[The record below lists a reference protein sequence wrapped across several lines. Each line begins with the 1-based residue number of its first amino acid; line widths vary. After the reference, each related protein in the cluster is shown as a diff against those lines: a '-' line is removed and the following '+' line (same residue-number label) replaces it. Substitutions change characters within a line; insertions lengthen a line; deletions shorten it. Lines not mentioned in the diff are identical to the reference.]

1 MNDTPRA
8 GGERRLR
15 SQRWFG
21 TDDLSGLAHRSTL
34 TPIGLSREHFDGR
47 PFIGI
52 AQSWSD
58 FAPCNVHFRQIAEHV
73 KRGVAEAGGVAM
85 EFPTI
90 SLGENLA
97 KPTAMLFRNLMAMD
111 VEESIR
117 MYPMDAVVLLGG
129 CDKTLPAQLMG
140 AASVDIPTIVV
151 TAGPTTPRIH
161 AGRQLG
167 GGTDAWK
174 LAERVRSGVA
184 DGAEVADLEASIMST
199 PGHCNEMGSAS
210 TISAASEAL
219 GLALAGSSTIPAMD
233 GRRLA
238 AAAEAGRRAVRLAR
252 DGSPL
257 PSEILSRDALENAV
271 TLLMALGGSTNAIVH
286 LLALAGRLGVGL
298 DLDDFARISARTPLL
313 ANLRP
318 SGEFQVQ
325 ELDAAGGVP
334 AVLKELSPLLH
345 LDAPTVTGRT
355 IGQEIAGARVTDRT
369 VIASMDAPLARTGGL
384 AVVHGSLAPDGA
396 VIKTSAA
403 SPDLLV
409 HRGRAVVFDNI
420 RDLAAR
426 IDDPDLEVAA
436 SSVLVLRN
444 CGPKGGP
451 GMPEWGMLPIP
462 AKLLAQGVTDMVRIS
477 DARMSGTAFGT
488 NVLHVAPE
496 AAVGG
501 PLALVED
508 GDLIV
513 LDVPS
518 GILDLEVPA
527 TELEERRRELK
538 LPPPRYRRGY
548 GALYLRHV
556 QQSNT
561 GCDLDFLTAQPGD
574 PADNEPEGILEGWHG
589 GW

>member
-1 MNDTPRA
+1 MSSQDRDRT
-8 GGERRLR
+8 LR
-15 SQRWFG
+15 SGRWFG
-21 TDDLSGLAHRSTL
+21 TDDLSGFAHRSTL
-34 TPIGLSREHFDGR
+34 TPIGLSPEHFDGR
-47 PFIGI
+47 PFVGI

-58 FAPCNVHFRQIAEHV
+58 FAPCNAHFRQVAEHV
-73 KRGVAEAGGVAM
+73 KRGVAEAGGVAL

-140 AASVDIPTIVV
+140 AASVDLPTVVV
-151 TAGPTTPRIH
+151 TAGPTSPRSYG
-161 AGRQLG
+161 GRRLG

-174 LAERVRSGVA
+174 LAERVRSGAA
-184 DGAEVADLEASIMST
+184 DGSDVAAMEAAIMST

-210 TISAASEAL
+210 TITAVSEAL
-219 GLALAGSSTIPAMD
+219 GLAPAGSSTVPAMD

-238 AAAEAGRRAVRLAR
+238 GAAAAGWLAVRMAR
-252 DGSPL
+252 DGGPQ
-257 PSEILSRDALENAV
+257 PSRILSREMFENAI
-271 TLLMALGGSTNAIVH
+271 TLLMALGGSTNTIVH
-286 LLALAGRLGVGL
+286 LLALAGRVGVELG
-298 DLDDFARISARTPLL
+298 LDDFARISARTPLL

-318 SGEFQVQ
+318 SGEFLLQD
-325 ELDAAGGVP
+325 LDAAGGVP
-334 AVLKELSPLLH
+334 AMLAELAPLLH
-345 LDAPTVTGRT
+345 LDVPTVTGRT
-355 IGQEIAGARVTDRT
+355 LGEEVAGAKATDRS
-369 VIASMDAPLARTGGL
+369 VIASLDEPRAPTGGL
-384 AVVHGSLAPDGA
+384 AVVHGSLAPGGA

-403 SPDLLV
+403 SPELCV
-409 HRGRAVVFDNI
+409 HRGPAVVFENV

-426 IDDPDLEVAA
+426 IDDPELDVEP

-444 CGPKGGP
+444 SGPKGGP

-462 AKLLAQGVTDMVRIS
+462 AKLLARGVTDMVRVS

-496 AAVGG
+496 SAAGG
-501 PLALVED
+501 PLALVRD
-508 GDLIV
+508 GDPIV
-513 LDVPS
+513 LDVPA
-518 GILDLEVPA
+518 GRLDLEVDPA
-527 TELEERRRELK
+527 ELERRRAELR
-538 LPPPRYRRGY
+538 PPTPRYRRGY

-556 QQSNT
+556 QQSDK
-561 GCDLDFLTAQPGD
+561 GCDFDFLAKHPEEG
-574 PADNEPEGILEGWHG
+574 PDNEAEGILEGWHG